1 MTTTPHNYSS
11 SMTIQGAIEGAC
23 DGYTLSCF
31 CYVLDLYYIAFIIT
45 LDYVCYVWVTL
56 WHIERL

>member
-1 MTTTPHNYSS
+1 
-11 SMTIQGAIEGAC
+11 MTIQGAIEGAC

-45 LDYVCYVWVTL
+45 LHYFCYVWVTL
-56 WHIERL
+56 WHIERLLKSNCG